1 MRAHPS
7 IAPVLAAL
15 ALFFSLSGTALAAVI
30 ISKNS
35 QVAAHTIAGAN
46 APSGDNKNIIAGSLG
61 TSDLH
66 SGAVT
71 TSKVASHAVT
81 AAKLA
86 TSVPGA
92 LGILVGRQDLAPGD
106 PIVNSAPLLTAGPW
120 TLTAS
125 CLANGPS
132 YKATVTLD
140 STDDSPTALS
150 IDTTPGARFTTE
162 TKTVVENG
170 FIMGTRILGVDISV
184 VSLAGASRHLSGRV
198 TAIVDTSDNPTSCL
212 FTFEGVGT

>member
-1 MRAHPS
+1 MRARPS
-7 IAPVLAAL
+7 TPAVLATL

-30 ISKNS
+30 ITKNS
-35 QVAAHTIAGAN
+35 QVAANTIAGAK

-71 TSKVASHAVT
+71 TSKVASQAIT

-86 TSVPGA
+86 PSVPGA
-92 LGILVGRQDLAPGD
+92 LGIRVGRQDLAPGA
-106 PIVNSAPLLTAGPW
+106 PANTAPLLTAGPW

-125 CLANGPS
+125 CLEDGPS
-132 YKATVTLD
+132 WTASVTLD
-140 STDDSPTALS
+140 ATDDGPTALS
-150 IDTTPGARFTTE
+150 IDTTPGQRFTTS
-162 TKTVVENG
+162 TPTIVTTGVVQ
-170 FIMGTRILGVDISV
+170 GTRILGVDISV
-184 VSLAGASRHLSGRV
+184 VALSGASGHLGGRV
-198 TAIVDTSDNPTSCL
+198 TAMVDTSVNPPSCV